1 VNPGIVGIPLYWTIW
16 VALLLFC
23 AGEFGRRRLRE
34 GSSAPWAWWA
44 FVAGALLCAI
54 HIGIAMKSAHAWSH
68 EAAIAATARQTM
80 AVYGVNWGGG
90 VFVNYA
96 FVAVWLFEAWRWRR
110 PAEGKAGRVVTVM
123 TRVFFLVM
131 ILNGAVIFA
140 AGTRRIAGALLVVWL
155 LWIWRPVGVAG
166 LSRPGPTSPA
176 TS

>member
-1 VNPGIVGIPLYWTIW
+1 MIYWTIW
-16 VALLLFC
+16 IALLLFC
-23 AGEFGRRRLRE
+23 AGEFGRRRLR
-34 GSSAPWAWWA
+34 GTDSAASWAWWA

-54 HIGIAMKSAHAWSH
+54 HIGIAMQSAHAWSH

-80 AVYGVNWGGG
+80 AVYGVDWGGG

-110 PAEGKAGRVVTVM
+110 RPAEARDARVITWM
-123 TRVFFLVM
+123 TRIFFFVM

-140 AGTRRIAGALLVVWL
+140 AGTRRIAGAILVVWL
-155 LWIWRPVGVAG
+155 LWIWRPVGAE
-166 LSRPGPTSPA
+166 PGPTSPA

>member
-1 VNPGIVGIPLYWTIW
+1 MYWTIW
-16 VALLLFC
+16 IALLLYG
-23 AGEFGRRRLRE
+23 AGESGRRRIRA
-34 GSSAPWAWWA
+34 GGAAPWAWWA

-110 PAEGKAGRVVTVM
+110 RPAGNARAITWM

-155 LWIWRPVGVAG
+155 LWIWRPVGAPV
-166 LSRPGPTSPA
+166 LSMPGPTSPA